1 MDAIIRKAI
10 QHKQKILIMYKGL
23 PRVFEPHVYGAAKN
37 GTTFIRGYQVG
48 GESTS
53 SDLGWRILDVNKIQA
68 ITLIENQYFENGRK
82 GYAADPLITTVYAA
96 IGTK

>member
-23 PRVFEPHVYGAAKN
+23 PRILEPHIYGLAKN

-48 GESTS
+48 GESCST
-53 SDLGWRILDVNKIQA
+53 DLGWRILDVTKLQA
-68 ITLIENQYFENGRK
+68 ITPIENQYFAKARK
-82 GYAADPLITTVYAA
+82 DFATNDPIITTVYAA
-96 IGTK
+96 IRT

>member
-10 QHKQKILIMYKGL
+10 QEKQKLLIMYKGL
-23 PRVFEPHVYGAAKN
+23 PRILEPHIYGLAKN

-68 ITLIENQYFENGRK
+68 ITLIENQHFANGRK
-82 GYAADPLITTVYAA
+82 GYATDPLITTVYAA
-96 IGTK
+96 IGNK